1 MERERSLPSLRIVYF
16 SKFSDIGPS
25 SRYRIYQFL
34 PFLEAAGITCVVHPL
49 FGATYFKILEIR
61 VPLFRVLAKS
71 LYVAARFI
79 RRTLDV
85 IAVKRTDLIVI
96 EGQLFPYLRP
106 TMERLLAALH
116 RKFVIEFDDAI
127 YLTRGHG
134 RKIPILLRR
143 ACAVIVGN
151 DHLARY
157 ASQHSEQVKVV
168 PTVVDTERFD
178 ARRYPVRCVESGTPG
193 PVTIVWMGLAYN
205 FAYLNPLIPA
215 LKHLQCVEGVRF
227 RIVSSR
233 APALPGV
240 DVEFRPWSFDSEV
253 TELQSSHIGVMPL
266 PDDEWARGKC
276 GLKVLQYMAIGIP
289 AVASPVGCNRD
300 IICHG
305 QNGFFANSGEEWITI
320 LSQLCRDSEL
330 RARIGRAG
338 RKTVEE
344 RFSLKEW
351 APRLIDHYR
360 QLGMEQKAA

>member
-1 MERERSLPSLRIVYF
+1 MEHEASPPPLKLVYF

-61 VPLFRVLAKS
+61 VPFLRVVAKVV
-71 LYVAARFI
+71 YAAARFVK
-79 RRTLDV
+79 RGMDLL
-85 IAVKRTDLIVI
+85 AVSRTDLIVI
-96 EGQLFPYLRP
+96 ECQLFPYLLP
-106 TMERLLAALH
+106 AIERLLAVCH
-116 RKFVIEFDDAI
+116 RRFVIEFDDAV
-127 YLTRGHG
+127 YLTKGHG
-134 RKIPILLRR
+134 KKMPVLLKR

-157 ASQHSEQVKVV
+157 ASLHSERIRVV

-178 ARRYPVRCVESGTPG
+178 ERRCVAKRSDHSVPE

-205 FAYLNPLIPA
+205 FPYLNPLIPA
-215 LKHLQCVEGVRF
+215 LKHLQAVEGVRF
-227 RIVSSR
+227 RVVSSH
-233 APALPGV
+233 PPVLPGV

-253 TELQSSHIGVMPL
+253 TELQTSHVGVMPL

-289 AVASPVGCNRD
+289 AVASPVGCNQD

-305 QNGFFANSGEEWITI
+305 ENGFLARSEEEWINI
-320 LSQLCRDSEL
+320 LSQLCRDSDL

-338 RKTVEE
+338 RKTVQE
-344 RFSLKEW
+344 RFSLHVW
-351 APRLIDHYR
+351 APRLVDHYR
-360 QLGMEQKAA
+360 QFRRG